1 MDTVVFTGVYKGCP
15 CTQSLCLSEPIC
27 PTDMVFLLGIYKSHK
42 RKKVEIEMINKT
54 IDEMMQLVEINA
66 RRDEIE
72 RYLDNA
78 NLTTDELLK
87 VNSAIYN
94 LNTTNWEIQQ
104 STNPHGVNPFEVIS
118 FLEVRVAILARAGNE
133 GYADWMRAMFE
144 LAIRYSD
151 QAGLSRKFSLF
162 AELVASTKADLSREE
177 RSVLFYTRSLKRLAQ
192 LTDYWYGEDAA
203 RPLWRE
209 LLEYVRYHMED
220 DERVEALNVIQS
232 NAPWFANEYP
242 QHFQL

>member
-1 MDTVVFTGVYKGCP
+1 MTN
-15 CTQSLCLSEPIC
+15 E
-27 PTDMVFLLGIYKSHK
+27 
-42 RKKVEIEMINKT
+42 T
-54 IDEMMQLVEINA
+54 IDEMMHLIQAHAQRN
-66 RRDEIE
+66 EIE

-94 LNTTNWEIQQ
+94 LNTTNWEIQE
-104 STNPHGVNPFEVIS
+104 SRNPHGVNPFDVIS
-118 FLEVRVAILARAGNE
+118 FLEVRVAILARAGDE

-144 LAIRYSD
+144 LAVRYSD

-177 RSVLFYTRSLKRLAQ
+177 RSVLFYTRSLNRLAQ
-192 LTDYWYGEDAA
+192 LTDYWYGKDAA

-209 LLEYVRYHMED
+209 LLDYVRNHMED
-220 DERVEALNVIQS
+220 DERLEALNVIQS
-232 NAPWFANEYP
+232 NAPWFANEFP